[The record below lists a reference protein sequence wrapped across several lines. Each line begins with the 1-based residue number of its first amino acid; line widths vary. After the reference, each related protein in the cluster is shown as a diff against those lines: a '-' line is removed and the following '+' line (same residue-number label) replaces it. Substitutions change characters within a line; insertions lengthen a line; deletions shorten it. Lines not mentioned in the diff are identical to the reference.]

1 MRTDRNYI
9 APVRRAPRV
18 VRGLFSA
25 APSWTE
31 VLLADMVTLWL
42 CLIGK

>member
-1 MRTDRNYI
+1 MRTNRDCI
-9 APVRRAPRV
+9 APVRCAPRV